1 MRNPS
6 ARDQGPLIEMETAG
20 ELFNFNPERDCE
32 SKDSAEG
39 KWKIFKNMKIAW
51 QTTETLFKRI
61 S

>member
-39 KWKIFKNMKIAW
+39 K
-51 QTTETLFKRI
+51 
-61 S
+61 